1 MNLFN
6 IIEEIEKVDPE
17 FTERINPRRAAIK
30 NITSFGSKVAIASLP
45 FALGTM
51 FKKAYG
57 ASTSSATAS
66 VTDVLNF
73 ALTLE
78 YLESYFYNQ
87 GTASNGLIPAAD
99 GSYIADITNDENAH
113 VTFLKGVITSLGATP
128 VTSPTFDLT
137 AGNGSGKGPFADVL
151 SNYQTFLAVAETFE
165 DTGVRAYKGQ
175 APNLAGNQVV
185 LTAALSIHAVE
196 ARHASAIRQLRTKKG
211 FASVAPWITSTTS
224 NGNDTGISLVDANYK
239 GENNYIQAGID
250 LTTLPSGVPGQKAS
264 VASATAAFDEPLGMA
279 DVLALL
285 VGTFIVH

>member
-6 IIEEIEKVDPE
+6 IIEEIENVDPE
-17 FTERINPRRAAIK
+17 FTERISPRRDAIK
-30 NITSFGSKVAIASLP
+30 NITSFGSKVAVSALP

-57 ASTSSATAS
+57 ATAATAS
-66 VTDVLNF
+66 VVDVLNF

-87 GTASNGLIPAAD
+87 GTASAGLIPASDA
-99 GSYIADITNDENAH
+99 SYIADITDDENHH
-113 VTFLKGVITSLGATP
+113 VTFLQTVIKSLNGTP

-137 AGNGSGKGPFADVL
+137 AGNGTHNGPFKDVL
-151 SNYQTFLAVAETFE
+151 TNYQTFLAVAETFE

-175 APNLAGNQVV
+175 APNLMGNQVV

-196 ARHASAIRQLRTKKG
+196 ARHASAIRYLRALSYGAAIT
-211 FASVAPWITSTTS
+211 PWITSTAS
-224 NGNDTGISLVDANYK
+224 VGNDTGIVGVNANYA
-239 GENNYIQAGID
+239 GEENVMQGGVDVSKLPGVTTGSTIGI
-250 LTTLPSGVPGQKAS
+250 A
-264 VASATAAFDEPLGMA
+264 AATAAFDEPLAMA